1 MAVKDE
7 SIEFTSIL
15 NKSKDIE
22 HSTLQSLHD
31 STEALVTSRKT
42 WRPHHSSTAGDRQA
56 QNGGRKSLASTT
68 GDARFDSET
77 RNERWEKFKLNF
89 LYFEWMVN
97 AKSVGRQIF
106 RIFSAVN
113 VITLCLNSIPPLLGH
128 DTEDVVG
135 WRNYY
140 TVILSIDTFLSL
152 FYTVHLI
159 GRIMNSRYWIKKVIY
174 LHACAYTL
182 VYGEMLSYID
192 YLSLEQFESYS
203 ITKRFMYVNY
213 F

>member
-1 MAVKDE
+1 MAVKDDAME
-7 SIEFTSIL
+7 LTLVLSEPEVIEKTFL
-15 NKSKDIE
+15 PPQ
-22 HSTLQSLHD
+22 LLYD
-31 STEALVTSRKT
+31 STEAGLTLRRTST
-42 WRPHHSSTAGDRQA
+42 VQSSTTAADRQG
-56 QNGGRKSLASTT
+56 QTGGRKRLASTFRNE
-68 GDARFDSET
+68 RFNSENSY

-97 AKSVGRQIF
+97 ENSMGRRIF

-113 VITLCLNSIPPLLGH
+113 VITLCLNSIPPFIGH

-140 TVILSIDTFLSL
+140 TVILSIDAFLSL

-159 GRIMNSRYWIKKVIY
+159 GRIINSRYWIKKVSSQIY

-182 VYGEMLSYID
+182 
-192 YLSLEQFESYS
+192 
-203 ITKRFMYVNY
+203 
-213 F
+213 